1 MAAEYVESTEQ
12 QVSLNNPVTFD
23 ASIPCRKGFI
33 YHENGSGVFILRGIV
48 NNPNACF
55 AQYQIVFNG
64 NIAIPTGGAVTP
76 IAISI
81 VESGEP
87 KPGSTAIY
95 TPAAVEDFGNVTS
108 TSIVKVPRGC
118 CFTVAIEYVSGV
130 TDGTTT
136 PTPAILVRNGN
147 LTINRIA

>member
-1 MAAEYVESTEQ
+1 MAAEYLALDQ
-12 QVSLNNPVTFD
+12 QISLNSPVTFY
-23 ASIPCRKGFI
+23 ASIPCRKGLI
-33 YHENGSGVFILRGIV
+33 YHEDGSGVFILRGAV

-76 IAISI
+76 IAVSI

-87 KPGSTAIY
+87 KFGSLAIT
-95 TPAAVEDFGNVTS
+95 TPAAVEEFGNVTS

-136 PTPAILVRNGN
+136 PTPSILLQNGN

>member
-1 MAAEYVESTEQ
+1 MAAEYIALDQ
-12 QVSLNNPVTFD
+12 QISLNSPVTFF

-33 YHENGSGVFILRGIV
+33 YHEDGSGVFILRGSV

-76 IAISI
+76 IALPI
-81 VESGEP
+81 VESGET
-87 KPGSTAIY
+87 KPGSLAIY
-95 TPAAVEDFGNVTS
+95 TPAAVEEFGNVTS

-136 PTPAILVRNGN
+136 PTPSILIQNGN